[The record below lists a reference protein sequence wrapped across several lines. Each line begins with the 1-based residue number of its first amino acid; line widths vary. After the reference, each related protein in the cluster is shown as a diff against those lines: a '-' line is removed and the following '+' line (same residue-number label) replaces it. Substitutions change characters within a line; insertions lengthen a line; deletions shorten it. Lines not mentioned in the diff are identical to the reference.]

1 MLNAMKK
8 IGVEEEV
15 IEALERLHS
24 LEADDDIDEVSVM
37 VREAHDIWCK
47 HLPMLDNLYLVS
59 DLSKLKTVIRAW
71 EDKDAPRVTIMSL
84 NEVFSPTRENDGYE
98 DMMIFQSVYMD
109 AMSEKSSEIMAKLLK
124 SLS

>member
-8 IGVEEEV
+8 TGVEEET
-15 IEALERLHS
+15 IKALERLHS

-47 HLPMLDNLYLVS
+47 HLPMIDNLYLVS
-59 DLSKLKTVIRAW
+59 DLSKLRTVVRAW
-71 EDKDAPRVTIMSL
+71 EDADAPHVTIMSL
-84 NEVFSPTRENDGYE
+84 NEIFSPARENDGYE
-98 DMMIFQSVYMD
+98 DMMIFQAFYMD
-109 AMSEKSSEIMAKLLK
+109 AMSEKYSEIMAKLLK